1 MDSERGR
8 PLLAPTGD
16 RRVDAAVAR
25 LASLEELDLA
35 DRPAVLEDVHSQL
48 REILGE
54 LGDAG
59 FSGAGGQPR

>member
-8 PLLAPTGD
+8 RTLAPTGD

-25 LASLEELDLA
+25 LASLDELGLA
-35 DRPAVLEDVHSQL
+35 DRPAVLEDVHGQL
-48 REILGE
+48 RDILGE

-59 FSGAGGQPR
+59 FSATGAQPR